1 MIASTYNKLYDNLVD
16 RIGDWL
22 YADVPEDYRGLRER
36 TDCPVNG
43 PVISRMVRETDSIVF
58 IYSDGTYMR
67 VQKIRP

>member
-1 MIASTYNKLYDNLVD
+1 MITNILCD
-16 RIGDWL
+16 RAIAQIQNWL
-22 YADVPEDYRGLRER
+22 YADVPEAYKGLRER

-43 PVISRMVRETDSIVF
+43 PVISRIVRETDSIVF

>member
-1 MIASTYNKLYDNLVD
+1 MIACTYNKLYDNLVD

-22 YADVPEDYRGLRER
+22 YRDATEAYEGLRER
-36 TDCPVNG
+36 RVFPITG
-43 PVISRMVRETDSIVF
+43 PVISRIVRETDSIVF